1 MKKYSMAFAFFCG
14 AIGSC
19 TYVYGQEHHTLKSQ
33 KTLNNLWAEVEQ
45 RYPGIAAYQY
55 GIEAAVLQEQV
66 VKSNALPEV
75 KVQLQNTYGTY
86 AGSAGAVFPQPGFFN
101 VSGAG
106 MPVTGS
112 ALSVNTFGSTTVDW
126 EVFSFGRLQAENRS
140 AKVDTE
146 KKRSDKEGYL
156 IQLKK
161 ILAERYIAVLYGEL
175 KLQWNGKNV
184 ARLAAIREITRG
196 LSAAGLRPAA
206 DSLLALSSYNQAR
219 GDQAQWR
226 GARAA
231 EEVRLS
237 ELVDSRSIDYEAA
250 LHKFF
255 ITDEVEGTPGN
266 IPAPGQHPT
275 LVGLELEAMRYALEA
290 DVQQR
295 NAYPSIRLLGGYA
308 YRGSSINPQ
317 GVVSSHWIDGFSNKT
332 NNFLTGVGVT
342 WNLTGGYRGKLKRKS
357 LLQESERVEKLHQQY
372 TQVLAADLRAVEVRR
387 IQQQEQLLQLTQ
399 GEKQALA
406 AYDMYLA
413 RYRTGLISLSELLQ
427 IRLLLEQ
434 AENNRLE
441 ATYAYW
447 RLLTDQAALTTDFT
461 YIFNNL

>member
-1 MKKYSMAFAFFCG
+1 MAFAILCG

-19 TYVYGQEHHTLKSQ
+19 AYVYGQEQHSLHSQ
-33 KTLNNLWAEVEQ
+33 KTLNHLWSKVEQ
-45 RYPGIAAYQY
+45 QYPGIAAYQY
-55 GIEAAVLQEQV
+55 GIDAAVLQEQV
-66 VKSNALPEV
+66 VKSSALPEV

-86 AGSAGAVFPQPGFFN
+86 AGSAGAVFPQRGFFN
-101 VSGAG
+101 VSGAA

-126 EVFSFGRLQAENRS
+126 EIFSFGRLQAENGS
-140 AKVDTE
+140 AKVHTE
-146 KKRSDKEGYL
+146 KKRSDKEGY
-156 IQLKK
+156 IVQLKK
-161 ILAERYIAVLYGEL
+161 TLAERYIAVLYGEL
-175 KLQWNGKNV
+175 KLRWNGKNV

-206 DSLLALSSYNQAR
+206 DSLLALSAYNQAL
-219 GDQAQWR
+219 GDQAKWR
-226 GARAA
+226 GIRAA
-231 EEVRLS
+231 EEVRLW
-237 ELVDSRSIDYEAA
+237 ELVDSQSIDYEAA
-250 LHKFF
+250 LRKFF
-255 ITDEVEGTPGN
+255 ITDKVEGT
-266 IPAPGQHPT
+266 AHSDRAMEQHPA
-275 LVGLELEAMRYALEA
+275 LVGMEQEAAQYVLEAE
-290 DVQQR
+290 VQQR

-332 NNFLTGVGVT
+332 NNFLAGVGVT

-372 TQVLAADLRAVEVRR
+372 TQVLAADLRAVDVRR
-387 IQQQEQLLQLTQ
+387 MQQQEQLLQVAH

-406 AYDMYLA
+406 AYEMYLA